1 VNCLGRI
8 FKAEEVVRISEAVKI
23 PDCVIRVLPEKKT
36 AKTSSVS
43 SDADET
49 SKVVLTDDTP
59 VRVPDIHDI
68 PDETPV
74 TDANTDTDTD
84 EDEDQTVFQGPEIS
98 ERGSFSF
105 QEERDRIFIEREAI
119 LKQAELEAKKMLEDA
134 HNESERLLSEA
145 KEQVENIVNEAK
157 QRGYDEGVSA
167 KKSEIDETLQI
178 MQTSLRDMKRDQEDF
193 FDESAEQLKFLAIE
207 IAEKIMAQKLEIDP
221 ELIIP
226 LVKSAVKSLRD
237 VSWIKVEISDKLN
250 QASGLLERSLN
261 ELKPDTSI
269 EVESRRNSPAGTCVV
284 HTAEGVT
291 VASVLT
297 QIDNITKYFSEYRD
311 NDYDERES
319 GSDKT
324 QKESESQ

>member
-1 VNCLGRI
+1 MNCLGRI
-8 FKAEEVVRISEAVKI
+8 FKSEEVVRISEAVKI
-23 PDCVIRVLPEKKT
+23 PDCVIRVLPEKKP
-36 AKTSSVS
+36 AKISTVS
-43 SDADET
+43 SDTGET
-49 SKVVLTDDTP
+49 EKIVLTDDTA
-59 VRVPDIHDI
+59 VRVPDINDI
-68 PDETPV
+68 PEEEP
-74 TDANTDTDTD
+74 DTQKYEDT
-84 EDEDQTVFQGPEIS
+84 EQSVFQGSEIS
-98 ERGSFSF
+98 EHGSISF

-134 HNESERLLSEA
+134 QSESEKILSEA
-145 KEQVENIVNEAK
+145 KEQVEDIVNEAK

-167 KKSEIDETLQI
+167 KKSEIDEILQM
-178 MQTSLRDMKRDQEDF
+178 MQTALREMRKDQEDF

-237 VSWIKVEISDKLN
+237 ISWIKVEISDKLN
-250 QASGLLERSLN
+250 QASGSLERSLN
-261 ELKPDTSI
+261 ELKPDASI